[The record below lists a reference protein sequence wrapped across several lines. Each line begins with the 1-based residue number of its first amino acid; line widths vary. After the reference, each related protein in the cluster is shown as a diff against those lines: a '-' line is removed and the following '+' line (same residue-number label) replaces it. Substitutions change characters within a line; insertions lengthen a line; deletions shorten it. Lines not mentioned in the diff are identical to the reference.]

1 MMKLV
6 TSFYARIRGERQLFD
21 NIISLFLLQGANYIL
36 PLITIPYLVRVFGP
50 ELFGLLSFSSS
61 TIGYFVLI
69 TDYGFNLS
77 ATRQVSIYRDDKSK
91 INQIVSSVMIIKV
104 FLMLFSLALL
114 CILVSYV
121 DFFKKDSALYFVT
134 FGTVVGQVFF
144 PVWFFQ
150 GMEKMKYVT
159 ILNIISK
166 VIFTVLIFFFVK
178 DKSDYLWVPILTSLG
193 FFVSAIWSFY
203 LLKKVFKIQFSL
215 QKFNDLKAQL
225 FDGFHIFFSSIS
237 ISLYTNSITFIL
249 GIFTN
254 NTIVGYYSGAE
265 KIIQAIK
272 GLYSPVSQAIYPY
285 IGKRISENKLS
296 GLQTIKKVTKLVG
309 GSMLVISIFVFFFSE
324 NLVSILL
331 GSGFQ
336 ESVKILMILSFLPF
350 FVSLSNMLGIQT
362 ILNLGYKKA
371 FSFIVMISAVIG
383 ICLNLILVPTYKA
396 EGSAWSV
403 LIVEILV
410 TINMAFFLKKRGYI

>member
-150 GMEKMKYVT
+150 GMEKMKHVT

>member
-1 MMKLV
+1 MKLV

-150 GMEKMKYVT
+150 GMEKMKHVT